1 MKNHCIVFQTMGTAI
16 DVLDIL
22 DLNESSPR
30 KSVLDREAILSRAEK
45 RKSSRPNPPPKRP
58 DHVPREVWGL
68 HSTLNNNLPPIMP
81 TDNTPLY
88 KQPKAVI
95 GVGRVRSWQWTPFTN
110 SARQDNLV
118 LYHWRRESTD
128 PEANKDYY
136 FARYNK
142 HVTVPEYT
150 SEEYETM
157 LKDVKWSE
165 ERTAHLM
172 ELAKRFDLRF
182 IHMRDRWD
190 CEKFPG
196 RPSVEDLKER
206 YYGILTQL
214 DKARGTNLSQG
225 LRYDAAHERRRKQQL
240 SLLYG
245 RTKDQVEEEQRLI
258 MELRK
263 IETRRK
269 ERERKKQDLQ
279 KLISLAD
286 SVTRDCELSE
296 HTGYE
301 TNTDDTNSWLTSTH
315 SSVGGGLSSSN
326 NSLLTST
333 TLTGNTGLQRKR
345 PSGVS
350 GLNASNNNIGN
361 ITSSSSQ
368 LIGNTNSLINTD
380 SSCTN
385 LASLGVA
392 GGANTGASIS
402 SGDICASL
410 NSASNTAN
418 TALNT
423 QYSINFLDVSKN
435 PGAHLRSQ
443 KMKLPSNLGQ
453 KKTRIIEN
461 FLGHLQIDPNPP
473 ATAEIVEA
481 YNGLR
486 SKILLLF
493 DLRLALLNCDLEL
506 HSARL
511 RLETFAPNKPLPCGL
526 ASLPNP
532 SISESPEDSYYN
544 LIDPLILSALRVAD
558 SKRPILPRHSLG
570 VAGTLAAAAGSLGM
584 HNMTSGSSGIPPM
597 NTTME
602 KSDTKQCRLNSS
614 SIVNSSDN
622 GQYNSSGL
630 TTTRSSPALSGG
642 GGGTGNLDSDNSSS
656 AGDGI
661 GSSQRRR
668 RAAALEQ
675 GRVLKKLKIKGQL
688 VD

>member
-1 MKNHCIVFQTMGTAI
+1 MGTAI

-30 KSVLDREAILSRAEK
+30 KSMLDREAILSRAEK

-118 LYHWRRESTD
+118 LYHWRRESAD

-150 SEEYETM
+150 TEEYETM
-157 LKDVKWSE
+157 LKDLKWSE

-263 IETRRK
+263 IEARRK

-286 SVTRDCELSE
+286 SVTRECELSE

-350 GLNASNNNIGN
+350 GLNASNNSIGN

-385 LASLGVA
+385 LTSLGVA

-597 NTTME
+597 NTTTE

>member
-1 MKNHCIVFQTMGTAI
+1 MGTAM

-30 KSVLDREAILSRAEK
+30 KSMLDKEAILSRAEK
-45 RKSSRPNPPPKRP
+45 RKSYRPNPPPKRP
-58 DHVPREVWGL
+58 GHVPREVWGL

-150 SEEYETM
+150 VEEYETM
-157 LKDVKWSE
+157 LKDPKWSE

-263 IETRRK
+263 IEARRK

-315 SSVGGGLSSSN
+315 SSVGCGLSSSN

-333 TLTGNTGLQRKR
+333 TLAGNTGLQRKR
-345 PSGVS
+345 PGGVS
-350 GLNASNNNIGN
+350 GLNASNNSTGN

-380 SSCTN
+380 SSCT
-385 LASLGVA
+385 SLTSTGAA
-392 GGANTGASIS
+392 GSANTGAVIS

-493 DLRLALLNCDLEL
+493 DLRLALLNCDFEL

-511 RLETFAPNKPLPCGL
+511 RLETFAPNKVILVIFF
-526 ASLPNP
+526 
-532 SISESPEDSYYN
+532 SISHEQSN
-544 LIDPLILSALRVAD
+544 L
-558 SKRPILPRHSLG
+558 K
-570 VAGTLAAAAGSLGM
+570 
-584 HNMTSGSSGIPPM
+584 
-597 NTTME
+597 
-602 KSDTKQCRLNSS
+602 C
-614 SIVNSSDN
+614 
-622 GQYNSSGL
+622 Y
-630 TTTRSSPALSGG
+630 
-642 GGGTGNLDSDNSSS
+642 
-656 AGDGI
+656 
-661 GSSQRRR
+661 
-668 RAAALEQ
+668 
-675 GRVLKKLKIKGQL
+675 
-688 VD
+688 

>member
-1 MKNHCIVFQTMGTAI
+1 MGTAI

-30 KSVLDREAILSRAEK
+30 KSMLDREAILSRAEK

-118 LYHWRRESTD
+118 LYHWRRESAD

-150 SEEYETM
+150 TEEYETM
-157 LKDVKWSE
+157 LKDLTWSE

-263 IETRRK
+263 IEARRK

-286 SVTRDCELSE
+286 SVTRECELSE

-385 LASLGVA
+385 LTGLGVA

>member
-1 MKNHCIVFQTMGTAI
+1 MGTAI

-30 KSVLDREAILSRAEK
+30 KSMLDREAILSRAEK

-118 LYHWRRESTD
+118 LYHWRRESAD

-150 SEEYETM
+150 TEEYETM
-157 LKDVKWSE
+157 LKDLKWSE

-263 IETRRK
+263 IEARRK

-286 SVTRDCELSE
+286 SVTRECELSE

-326 NSLLTST
+326 NSLLAST

-350 GLNASNNNIGN
+350 GLNASNNSIGN
-361 ITSSSSQ
+361 ITSSS
-368 LIGNTNSLINTD
+368 N

-385 LASLGVA
+385 LTSLGVA

-597 NTTME
+597 NTTTE

>member
-1 MKNHCIVFQTMGTAI
+1 MGTAI

>member
-1 MKNHCIVFQTMGTAI
+1 MGTAI

-350 GLNASNNNIGN
+350 GLNSSNNNIGN

-385 LASLGVA
+385 LTSLGVA

>member
-1 MKNHCIVFQTMGTAI
+1 MGTAI

-30 KSVLDREAILSRAEK
+30 KSMLDREAILSRAEK

-118 LYHWRRESTD
+118 LYHWRRESAD

-150 SEEYETM
+150 TEEYETM
-157 LKDVKWSE
+157 LKDLKWSE

-263 IETRRK
+263 IEARRK

-286 SVTRDCELSE
+286 SVTRECELSE

-385 LASLGVA
+385 LTGLGVA

>member
-1 MKNHCIVFQTMGTAI
+1 MGTAI

-30 KSVLDREAILSRAEK
+30 KSMLDREAILSRAEK

-110 SARQDNLV
+110 SARQ
-118 LYHWRRESTD
+118 
-128 PEANKDYY
+128 
-136 FARYNK
+136 

-150 SEEYETM
+150 TEEYETM
-157 LKDVKWSE
+157 LKDLKWSE

-263 IETRRK
+263 IEARRK

-286 SVTRDCELSE
+286 SVTRECELSE

-326 NSLLTST
+326 NSLLAST

-350 GLNASNNNIGN
+350 GLNASNNSIGN

-385 LASLGVA
+385 LTSLGVA

-597 NTTME
+597 NTTTE

>member
-1 MKNHCIVFQTMGTAI
+1 MGTAI

-30 KSVLDREAILSRAEK
+30 KSMLDREAILSRAEK

-118 LYHWRRESTD
+118 LYHWRRESAD

-150 SEEYETM
+150 TEEYETM
-157 LKDVKWSE
+157 LKDLKWSE

-263 IETRRK
+263 IEARRK

-385 LASLGVA
+385 LTSLGAA

>member
-1 MKNHCIVFQTMGTAI
+1 MGTAI

-30 KSVLDREAILSRAEK
+30 KSMLDREAILSRAEK

-118 LYHWRRESTD
+118 LYHWRRESAD

-150 SEEYETM
+150 TEEYETM
-157 LKDVKWSE
+157 LKDLKWSE

-263 IETRRK
+263 IEARRK

-286 SVTRDCELSE
+286 SVTRECELSE

-361 ITSSSSQ
+361 ITSSS
-368 LIGNTNSLINTD
+368 N

-385 LASLGVA
+385 LTGLGVA

>member
-1 MKNHCIVFQTMGTAI
+1 MGTAM

-30 KSVLDREAILSRAEK
+30 KSMLDKEAILSRAEK
-45 RKSSRPNPPPKRP
+45 RKSYRPNPPPKRP
-58 DHVPREVWGL
+58 GHVPREVWGL

-150 SEEYETM
+150 VEEYETM
-157 LKDVKWSE
+157 LKDPKWSE

-263 IETRRK
+263 IEARRK

-286 SVTRDCELSE
+286 SVTRECELSE

-333 TLTGNTGLQRKR
+333 TLAGNTGLQRKR
-345 PSGVS
+345 PGGVS
-350 GLNASNNNIGN
+350 GSNNSTGN

-380 SSCTN
+380 SSCT
-385 LASLGVA
+385 SLTSTGAAVS
-392 GGANTGASIS
+392 ANTGAVIS
-402 SGDICASL
+402 SRDICASL

-493 DLRLALLNCDLEL
+493 DLRLALLNCDFEL

-532 SISESPEDSYYN
+532 SVSESPEDSYYN

-570 VAGTLAAAAGSLGM
+570 VAGTLAAAAGSLGLQ
-584 HNMTSGSSGIPPM
+584 NMTSGSSIIPST
-597 NTTME
+597 NTTVE
-602 KSDTKQCRLNSS
+602 KSDPKQCRLNPS
-614 SIVNSSDN
+614 SIVNSSDS

-630 TTTRSSPALSGG
+630 TTTRSSPALSGSG
-642 GGGTGNLDSDNSSS
+642 GAGNLDSDNSSS

-661 GSSQRRR
+661 SSSQRRK

>member
-1 MKNHCIVFQTMGTAI
+1 MSTAI

-22 DLNESSPR
+22 DFNEPSPR
-30 KSVLDREAILSRAEK
+30 KSMLDREAILSRTEK
-45 RKSSRPNPPPKRP
+45 RKSSRPNPQPKRP

-68 HSTLNNNLPPIMP
+68 HSTLNNELPPIMP

-142 HVTVPEYT
+142 HVTIPEYT
-150 SEEYETM
+150 SEEYESM
-157 LKDVKWSE
+157 LKDSKWSE

-245 RTKDQVEEEQRLI
+245 RTRDQVEEEQRLLI
-258 MELRK
+258 ELRK
-263 IETRRK
+263 IEARRK

-286 SVTRDCELSE
+286 NVIRESDLSE
-296 HTGYE
+296 HIPIGFE
-301 TNTDDTNSWLTSTH
+301 TNTLDDANSWLTSTH
-315 SSVGGGLSSSN
+315 SSSSN
-326 NSLLTST
+326 NALLTSSGT
-333 TLTGNTGLQRKR
+333 TSLGNSGGLQRKR
-345 PSGVS
+345 PAGGGTSAAGNININNS
-350 GLNASNNNIGN
+350 GLSNHL
-361 ITSSSSQ
+361 T
-368 LIGNTNSLINTD
+368 GNTNLLMSAD
-380 SSCTN
+380 QSCTSVT
-385 LASLGVA
+385 SLGGST
-392 GGANTGASIS
+392 GGGSGVGASGPFSS
-402 SGDICASL
+402 SGDIYASL
-410 NSASNTAN
+410 NSVSNTAN

-423 QYSINFLDVSKN
+423 QYSINFMDVSKN

-493 DLRLALLNCDLEL
+493 DLRLALLNCDFEL

-511 RLETFAPNKPLPCGL
+511 RLETFAPNKPLPTGL
-526 ASLPNP
+526 ANLPNP
-532 SISESPEDSYYN
+532 SISESPENSHYN
-544 LIDPLILSALRVAD
+544 LIDPSILAALRVAD
-558 SKRPILPRHSLG
+558 SKRPVLPRHSLG
-570 VAGTLAAAAGSLGM
+570 VAGTLAAAAGSLGII
-584 HNMTSGSSGIPPM
+584 SGGIPSASTTAVEKLDPKYRSNPPSV
-597 NTTME
+597 NT
-602 KSDTKQCRLNSS
+602 LNSPDVIGHCHS
-614 SIVNSSDN
+614 TNS
-622 GQYNSSGL
+622 L
-630 TTTRSSPALSGG
+630 ITTSRSSPALSSSGG
-642 GGGTGNLDSDNSSS
+642 GGGGSTGNLDSDNSSS

-675 GRVLKKLKIKGQL
+675 GRVMKKLKIKGQL

>member
-1 MKNHCIVFQTMGTAI
+1 MGTAI

-30 KSVLDREAILSRAEK
+30 KSMLDREAILSRAEK

-118 LYHWRRESTD
+118 LYHWRRESAD

-150 SEEYETM
+150 TEEYETM
-157 LKDVKWSE
+157 LKDLKWSE

-263 IETRRK
+263 IEARRK

-286 SVTRDCELSE
+286 SVTRECELSE

-350 GLNASNNNIGN
+350 GLNASNNSIGN

-385 LASLGVA
+385 LTGLGVA
-392 GGANTGASIS
+392 GGANSGASIS

-597 NTTME
+597 NTTTE

>member
-1 MKNHCIVFQTMGTAI
+1 MGTAI

-30 KSVLDREAILSRAEK
+30 KSMLDREAILSRAEK

-150 SEEYETM
+150 TEEYETM
-157 LKDVKWSE
+157 LKDIKWSE

-258 MELRK
+258 IELRK

-286 SVTRDCELSE
+286 SVTRECELSE

-315 SSVGGGLSSSN
+315 SSVGGGLSSN
-326 NSLLTST
+326 NALLTST

-350 GLNASNNNIGN
+350 GSNASSNSIGN

-385 LASLGVA
+385 LTSLGVA

-584 HNMTSGSSGIPPM
+584 HNMTSGNSSIPPI
-597 NTTME
+597 NTTIE

-614 SIVNSSDN
+614 SIVNSSDS

-630 TTTRSSPALSGG
+630 ITTRSSPALSG

>member
-1 MKNHCIVFQTMGTAI
+1 MSAAI

-22 DLNESSPR
+22 DFNESSTK
-30 KSVLDREAILSRAEK
+30 KSVLDKEALLTRADK
-45 RKSSRPNPPPKRP
+45 RKSSRPNPQPKRP
-58 DHVPREVWGL
+58 EHVPREVWGL
-68 HSTLNNNLPPIMP
+68 HSTLNSNDLPPIMP

-95 GVGRVRSWQWTPFTN
+95 GVGRVRPWQWIPFTN

-118 LYHWRRESTD
+118 LYHWRRESSD
-128 PEANKDYY
+128 PDANKDYY

-150 SEEYETM
+150 LEEYETM
-157 LKDVKWSE
+157 LKDPKWSE

-190 CEKFPG
+190 CEQFPG
-196 RPSVEDLKER
+196 RPSIEDLKER

-245 RTKDQVEEEQRLI
+245 RTRDQVEEEQRLV

-286 SVTRDCELSE
+286 SVTRDSEFSE
-296 HTGYE
+296 HISTGFEATSTE
-301 TNTDDTNSWLTSTH
+301 TDTNSWVSSTF
-315 SSVGGGLSSSN
+315 SSSGPSSNAVLSASALTN
-326 NSLLTST
+326 NGLL
-333 TLTGNTGLQRKR
+333 RKR
-345 PSGVS
+345 VTGSVCGSGI
-350 GLNASNNNIGN
+350 SN
-361 ITSSSSQ
+361 TSSYNQS
-368 LIGNTNSLINTD
+368 IGNTSLLSSTD
-380 SSCTN
+380 GNCTTLMN
-385 LASLGVA
+385 LGSLHA
-392 GGANTGASIS
+392 GGGASGSLS

-423 QYSINFLDVSKN
+423 QYTINFLDVSKN

-443 KMKLPSNLGQ
+443 KMKLPNNLGQ

-481 YNGLR
+481 YNSLR

-493 DLRLALLNCDLEL
+493 DLRLALLNCDFEL
-506 HSARL
+506 QSARL
-511 RLETFAPNKPLPCGL
+511 RLEAFAPNQSLPPGL
-526 ASLPNP
+526 ISLPNP
-532 SISESPEDSYYN
+532 GLPESSSEDSYYN
-544 LIDPLILSALRVAD
+544 LIDPLILAALRVAD

-570 VAGTLAAAAGSLGM
+570 VAGTLAAAAGSLGL
-584 HNMTSGSSGIPPM
+584 HNNMIVGS
-597 NTTME
+597 NTITTTTTTTTALDP
-602 KSDTKQCRLNSS
+602 KLRYNNT
-614 SIVNSSDN
+614 SIVNSNQGPSDYE
-622 GQYNSSGL
+622 QM
-630 TTTRSSPALSGG
+630 TTESIIMHNRSSPALSST
-642 GGGTGNLDSDNSSS
+642 GTGNFDSDNSSS
-656 AGDGI
+656 TGDGVS
-661 GSSQRRR
+661 SSQRRR

-675 GRVLKKLKIKGQL
+675 GRVLKKLKVKGQI

>member
-1 MKNHCIVFQTMGTAI
+1 MSAAI

-22 DLNESSPR
+22 DFNETSP
-30 KSVLDREAILSRAEK
+30 KKCVLDKEALLSRTDK
-45 RKSSRPNPPPKRP
+45 RKSSRPNPQPKRP

-68 HSTLNNNLPPIMP
+68 QSTLNINDLPPIMP
-81 TDNTPLY
+81 ADNTPLY

-95 GVGRVRSWQWTPFTN
+95 GVGKVGPWHWTPFTN

-118 LYHWRRESTD
+118 LYHWRRGGSES
-128 PEANKDYY
+128 ESNNDYY

-150 SEEYETM
+150 AEEYETL
-157 LKDVKWSE
+157 LKDSKWSE

-190 CEKFPG
+190 CEQFPG
-196 RPSVEDLKER
+196 RPSIEDLKER

-214 DKARGTNLSQG
+214 DKSRGTNLSQG

-245 RTKDQVEEEQRLI
+245 RSKDQVEEEQRLLV
-258 MELRK
+258 ELRK

-286 SVTRDCELSE
+286 SITRDSE
-296 HTGYE
+296 IPEHISTGLE
-301 TNTDDTNSWLTSTH
+301 ANNGEDPNSWLSSTFA
-315 SSVGGGLSSSN
+315 SSASLTNTTNNNGGGA
-326 NSLLTST
+326 
-333 TLTGNTGLQRKR
+333 QRKR
-345 PSGVS
+345 VVGMGSDAGS
-350 GLNASNNNIGN
+350 NA
-361 ITSSSSQ
+361 
-368 LIGNTNSLINTD
+368 LM
-380 SSCTN
+380 
-385 LASLGVA
+385 SLG
-392 GGANTGASIS
+392 GGGGTATAGASGS
-402 SGDICASL
+402 SALFTGEICTSL

-418 TALNT
+418 NALNT
-423 QYSINFLDVSKN
+423 QYTINFLELGKN
-435 PGAHLRSQ
+435 PGVHLRSQ

-481 YNGLR
+481 YNSLR
-486 SKILLLF
+486 NKILLLF
-493 DLRLALLNCDLEL
+493 DLRLALLNCDFEL

-511 RLETFAPNKPLPCGL
+511 RLEAFAPNQPLPLEL

-532 SISESPEDSYYN
+532 GMSESSSSAEDSYYN
-544 LIDPLILSALRVAD
+544 LIDPLILAALRVAD

-570 VAGTLAAAAGSLGM
+570 VAGTLAAAAGSLGLY
-584 HNMTSGSSGIPPM
+584 NAIINNNNNNNNSNITTNI
-597 NTTME
+597 NTTTPDL
-602 KSDTKQCRLNSS
+602 KLRLTNNSLQGS
-614 SIVNSSDN
+614 TDFGHISSDSIMSTN
-622 GQYNSSGL
+622 
-630 TTTRSSPALSGG
+630 RSSPALSSSSTTAIGG
-642 GGGTGNLDSDNSSS
+642 GNFDSDNSSS
-656 AGDGI
+656 AGDIVGI
-661 GSSQRRR
+661 GGSAQRRR

>member
-1 MKNHCIVFQTMGTAI
+1 MGTAI

-30 KSVLDREAILSRAEK
+30 KSMLDREAILSRAEK

-118 LYHWRRESTD
+118 LYHWRRESAD

-150 SEEYETM
+150 TEEYETM
-157 LKDVKWSE
+157 LKDLKWSE

-263 IETRRK
+263 IEARRK

-286 SVTRDCELSE
+286 SVTRECELSE

-326 NSLLTST
+326 NSLLAST

-350 GLNASNNNIGN
+350 GLNASNNSIGN

-385 LASLGVA
+385 LTSLGVA

-597 NTTME
+597 NTTTE

>member
-1 MKNHCIVFQTMGTAI
+1 MGTAM

-30 KSVLDREAILSRAEK
+30 KSMLDKEAILSRAEK
-45 RKSSRPNPPPKRP
+45 RKSYRPNPPPKRP
-58 DHVPREVWGL
+58 GHVPREVWGL

-150 SEEYETM
+150 VEEYETM
-157 LKDVKWSE
+157 LKDPKWSE

-263 IETRRK
+263 IEARRK

-315 SSVGGGLSSSN
+315 SSVGCGLSSSN

-333 TLTGNTGLQRKR
+333 TLAGNTGLQRKR
-345 PSGVS
+345 PGGVS
-350 GLNASNNNIGN
+350 GLNASNNSTGN

-380 SSCTN
+380 SSCT
-385 LASLGVA
+385 SLTSTGAA
-392 GGANTGASIS
+392 GSANTGAVIS

-493 DLRLALLNCDLEL
+493 DLRLALLNCDFEL

-532 SISESPEDSYYN
+532 SVSESPEDSYYN

-570 VAGTLAAAAGSLGM
+570 VAGTLAAAAGSLGL
-584 HNMTSGSSGIPPM
+584 HNMTSGSSGIPST
-597 NTTME
+597 NTTVE
-602 KSDTKQCRLNSS
+602 KSDPKQCRLNPS
-614 SIVNSSDN
+614 SIVNSSDS

-630 TTTRSSPALSGG
+630 TTTRSSPALSG

>member
-1 MKNHCIVFQTMGTAI
+1 MGTAI

-30 KSVLDREAILSRAEK
+30 KSMLDREAILSRAEK

-118 LYHWRRESTD
+118 LYHWRRESAD

-150 SEEYETM
+150 TEEYETM
-157 LKDVKWSE
+157 LKDLKWSE

-263 IETRRK
+263 IEARRK

-286 SVTRDCELSE
+286 SVTRECELSE

-385 LASLGVA
+385 LTGLGVA

-443 KMKLPSNLGQ
+443 KMKLPN
-453 KKTRIIEN
+453 
-461 FLGHLQIDPNPP
+461 PNPP

>member
-1 MKNHCIVFQTMGTAI
+1 MGTAI

-30 KSVLDREAILSRAEK
+30 KSMLDREAILSRAEK

-118 LYHWRRESTD
+118 LYHWRRESAD

-150 SEEYETM
+150 TEEYETM
-157 LKDVKWSE
+157 LKDLKWSE

-263 IETRRK
+263 IEARRK

-286 SVTRDCELSE
+286 SVTRECELSE

-350 GLNASNNNIGN
+350 GLNASNNSIGN
-361 ITSSSSQ
+361 ITSSS
-368 LIGNTNSLINTD
+368 N

-385 LASLGVA
+385 LTGLGVA
-392 GGANTGASIS
+392 GGANSGASIS

-597 NTTME
+597 NTTTE

>member
-1 MKNHCIVFQTMGTAI
+1 MLGCIVLQTMGTAM

-30 KSVLDREAILSRAEK
+30 KSMLDKEAILSRAEK
-45 RKSSRPNPPPKRP
+45 RKSYRPNPPPKRP
-58 DHVPREVWGL
+58 GHVPREVWGL

-150 SEEYETM
+150 VEEYETM
-157 LKDVKWSE
+157 LKDPKWSE

-263 IETRRK
+263 IEARRK

-286 SVTRDCELSE
+286 SVTRECELSE

-333 TLTGNTGLQRKR
+333 TLAGNTGLQRKR
-345 PSGVS
+345 PGGVS
-350 GLNASNNNIGN
+350 GSNNSTGN

-380 SSCTN
+380 SSCT
-385 LASLGVA
+385 SLTSTGAAVS
-392 GGANTGASIS
+392 ANTGAVIS
-402 SGDICASL
+402 SRDICASL

-493 DLRLALLNCDLEL
+493 DLRLALLNCDFEL

-532 SISESPEDSYYN
+532 SVSESPEDSYYN

-570 VAGTLAAAAGSLGM
+570 VAGTLAAAAGSLGLQ
-584 HNMTSGSSGIPPM
+584 NMTSGSSIIPST
-597 NTTME
+597 NTTVE
-602 KSDTKQCRLNSS
+602 KSDPKQCRLNPS
-614 SIVNSSDN
+614 SIVNSSDS

-630 TTTRSSPALSGG
+630 TTTRSSPALSGSG
-642 GGGTGNLDSDNSSS
+642 GAGNLDSDNSSS

-661 GSSQRRR
+661 SSSQRRK

>member
-1 MKNHCIVFQTMGTAI
+1 
-16 DVLDIL
+16 
-22 DLNESSPR
+22 
-30 KSVLDREAILSRAEK
+30 
-45 RKSSRPNPPPKRP
+45 
-58 DHVPREVWGL
+58 
-68 HSTLNNNLPPIMP
+68 MP

-118 LYHWRRESTD
+118 LYHWRRESAD

-150 SEEYETM
+150 TEEYETM
-157 LKDVKWSE
+157 LKDLKWSE

-263 IETRRK
+263 IEARRK

-286 SVTRDCELSE
+286 SVTRECELSE

-350 GLNASNNNIGN
+350 GLNASNNSIGN

-385 LASLGVA
+385 LTSLGVA

-597 NTTME
+597 NTTTE

>member
-1 MKNHCIVFQTMGTAI
+1 MSAAI

-22 DLNESSPR
+22 DFGETSP
-30 KSVLDREAILSRAEK
+30 KKCVLDKEALLSRTDK
-45 RKSSRPNPPPKRP
+45 RKNSRPNPQPKRP

-68 HSTLNNNLPPIMP
+68 QSTLNINDLPPIMP
-81 TDNTPLY
+81 ADNTPLY

-95 GVGRVRSWQWTPFTN
+95 GVGKVGPWHWTPFTN

-118 LYHWRRESTD
+118 LYHWRRGGSES
-128 PEANKDYY
+128 ESNSDYY

-150 SEEYETM
+150 PEEYETM
-157 LKDVKWSE
+157 LKDSKWSE

-190 CEKFPG
+190 CEQFPG
-196 RPSVEDLKER
+196 RPSIEDLKER

-225 LRYDAAHERRRKQQL
+225 LRYDAVHERRRKQQL

-245 RTKDQVEEEQRLI
+245 RSKDQVEEEQRLL

-286 SVTRDCELSE
+286 SITRDSE
-296 HTGYE
+296 IPEHMPTGLE
-301 TNTDDTNSWLTSTH
+301 ANNPEETNSWLS
-315 SSVGGGLSSSN
+315 
-326 NSLLTST
+326 ST
-333 TLTGNTGLQRKR
+333 TLGSSASMTNTPNSSGGGGGAQRKR
-345 PSGVS
+345 IVGIGDVS
-350 GLNASNNNIGN
+350 SNAL
-361 ITSSSSQ
+361 T
-368 LIGNTNSLINTD
+368 
-380 SSCTN
+380 
-385 LASLGVA
+385 SLG
-392 GGANTGASIS
+392 GALLLLLAVH
-402 SGDICASL
+402 L
-410 NSASNTAN
+410 VPN

-423 QYSINFLDVSKN
+423 QYTINFLELGKN
-435 PGAHLRSQ
+435 PGVHLRSQ

-481 YNGLR
+481 YNSLR

-493 DLRLALLNCDLEL
+493 DLRLALLNCDFEL

-511 RLETFAPNKPLPCGL
+511 RLEAFAPNQPLPLEL

-532 SISESPEDSYYN
+532 GMSESSSSAEDSYYN
-544 LIDPLILSALRVAD
+544 IIDPLILAALRVAD

-570 VAGTLAAAAGSLGM
+570 VAGTLAAAAGSLGLY
-584 HNMTSGSSGIPPM
+584 NAINNNNN
-597 NTTME
+597 NTTNINTTT
-602 KSDTKQCRLNSS
+602 SDLKLRITNNSLQGS
-614 SIVNSSDN
+614 TDFGHISSDSIMSAN
-622 GQYNSSGL
+622 
-630 TTTRSSPALSGG
+630 RSSPALSSSSSAAIGIGG
-642 GGGTGNLDSDNSSS
+642 GNFDSDNSSS

-661 GSSQRRR
+661 GGGSSQRRR

-688 VD
+688 VDYNMIWLVRHKVLIDM